1 MGLDIEMYGKE
12 DRYLDFKEIE
22 ESLHDALF
30 HTNNNWRSYLYLRK
44 IRDYYL
50 TNVEFD
56 RDEIDKF
63 IMDLENIK
71 IFIPGDYDPA
81 LSELIKILSSHEIQK
96 ISIVGD

>member
-1 MGLDIEMYGKE
+1 MGLDMEMYGKE
-12 DRYLDFKEIE
+12 DRYLDIKEIE

-30 HTNNNWRSYLYLRK
+30 HTNSNWRSYLYLRK

-56 RDEIDKF
+56 RDEIDNF
-63 IMDLENIK
+63 IKDLEKIK
-71 IFIPGDYDPA
+71 IFIPGNYHPA
-81 LSELIKILSSHEIQK
+81 LSELIKILSNREIKK